1 MTIPGV
7 LIENVVTFILYTFPF
22 TISEVIM
29 QLIVRGEQTH
39 VLDVA
44 PTANVQ
50 ALRAQLSLL
59 EVGAPSESLE
69 STVPISNNEIFSTLS
84 VTQILGELTII
95 YFQGV
100 DAEQLNLFCSG
111 APLEV
116 RLSPNKKYGFSIS
129 SF

>member
-1 MTIPGV
+1 
-7 LIENVVTFILYTFPF
+7 
-22 TISEVIM
+22 M

-59 EVGAPSESLE
+59 EVGVSSESLD
-69 STVPISNNEIFSTLS
+69 SNYSHFQQWNFLNLFFP
-84 VTQILGELTII
+84 QILGILRII
-95 YFQGV
+95 YFKRV

-116 RLSPNKKYGFSIS
+116 RLSKNKNPIS
-129 SF
+129 MDFPSAY